1 MAMVCRR
8 CSGKINGGEIAHVI
22 GHRIVCD
29 GCKEPHEAG
38 FRESPKPPTPEP
50 VAILVPEPESDPV
63 ETETEPIP
71 HLTPRGLA
79 LLAMAERG
87 HVTRQGR
94 KVYAYDR
101 ETDETRDSKGIA
113 GILRNSGL
121 AVWRQVTVRVK
132 GEPSVRSVLE
142 LTELGR
148 EALKQ
153 AKANGERV
161 G

>member
-1 MAMVCRR
+1 MAMTCRR
-8 CSGKINGGEIAHVI
+8 CSGKIGEGEVAHVI
-22 GHRIVCD
+22 AHRIVCD

-38 FRESPKPPTPEP
+38 FRESPQPPTPVP
-50 VAILVPEPESDPV
+50 VAVVVVEPIPV
-63 ETETEPIP
+63 ELESEPIP
-71 HLTPRGLA
+71 HMTPRAVA
-79 LLAMAERG
+79 LLRMAALG
-87 HVTRQGR
+87 DVTRQGR

-101 ETDETRDSKGIA
+101 ETDETRDSKGVA
-113 GILRNSGL
+113 GTLRNSGL

-153 AKANGERV
+153 VKSNGERV